1 MTIDNATHTCRG
13 KSNQACDCSQ
23 FKRSK
28 DRKKC
33 KCGHSHNRH
42 IPIPPQPKSTVDEVL
57 RQLTSS
63 LSSQVSDERARAEML
78 EGYRPLPGRREKA
91 EGLSSQAPVVSM
103 SQPSR
108 TLPPARAVAS
118 GRHPSRKSK
127 ASGRAPSGQASDTVR
142 IGSILLHPGGV
153 WKDRD
158 GTLIPRE
165 VKKPTPHE
173 CEQLGRFG
181 LYFSQTINNEPLAFN
196 KKWSQGAIDDYLR
209 SLAPQAFE
217 YLDSKHGERQGPR
230 PKDFHWYL
238 LGAER
243 SKLYVLNRPVI
254 TGGDLNEVKGSSG
267 RGVQGYAIRVVF
279 RHEVPVHT
287 YKSWA
292 REIQG
297 SDDGDDDLSGSDSIM
312 SASEYDLTQQ
322 RTNGG
327 ARAEDS
333 CDHGNESCGDDCR
346 EPLFI
351 ESDSGDEQ
359 DSESGDDRMSMRRGT
374 QRTRARL
381 RKASGSTV
389 TAVPSVEHGRSKGKQ
404 KAIEITSG
412 SESESPRSPSTDS
425 EMDHLGDAKGLS
437 RPGPITRSQAAQRRL
452 LKRSRSSSPG
462 SGSGLSDGN
471 DSSVATSARR
481 PSKRVKSPRDEETAN
496 GPSGGSGHGGIIA
509 RGSNESDSD
518 DDFNSDFL
526 TTYLWPDD
534 GDMQH
539 STDQPFSPPTNP
551 ELDQHWQDIHGQ
563 AEVSEVLT
571 SDLGIAV
578 PGSSSSA
585 AMITSTPTAGPSRRP
600 SYRTSPPWGKQ
611 YLDSGAKGLCSPG
624 KPKQNPW
631 ASAA

>member
-1 MTIDNATHTCRG
+1 MG
-13 KSNQACDCSQ
+13 
-23 FKRSK
+23 F
-28 DRKKC
+28 
-33 KCGHSHNRH
+33 
-42 IPIPPQPKSTVDEVL
+42 
-57 RQLTSS
+57 
-63 LSSQVSDERARAEML
+63 
-78 EGYRPLPGRREKA
+78 EKA
-91 EGLSSQAPVVSM
+91 TTLFGI
-103 SQPSR
+103 PSR
-108 TLPPARAVAS
+108 VRGDRGGENVGVALWMIKHCGANRAS
-118 GRHPSRKSK
+118 FIWGTSTRN
-127 ASGRAPSGQASDTVR
+127 TR
-142 IGSILLHPGGV
+142 IERVWVEVGNQFGLFWRGFLYRLERLHGLDPDKRGHLWLLHRLFLGCINVDCQSFQETWNHHPISREG
-153 WKDRD
+153 KDQSPMA
-158 GTLIPRE
+158 GHHMFI
-165 VKKPTPHE
+165 E
-173 CEQLGRFG
+173 CEQLGRYG

-196 KKWSQGAIDDYLR
+196 KKWSQSAIDDYLR

-217 YLDSKHGERQGPR
+217 YLDGTHGERQGPR

-279 RHEVPVHT
+279 RHEVPVQT

-292 REIQG
+292 REVQG
-297 SDDGDDDLSGSDSIM
+297 SDRGDADLSGSDSIM
-312 SASEYDLTQQ
+312 SASEYDLTQ
-322 RTNGG
+322 RHTNGG
-327 ARAEDS
+327 ARAEES
-333 CDHGNESCGDDCR
+333 CDDSGDESCGDDRRR

-359 DSESGDDRMSMRRGT
+359 DSKSGDDRMSMQRGI

-389 TAVPSVEHGRSKGKQ
+389 TVPSVEHGRSKGKQ
-404 KAIEITSG
+404 KATEITSG
-412 SESESPRSPSTDS
+412 SESESPRSPSTDG
-425 EMDHLGDAKGLS
+425 EMDHLSNAKGPS
-437 RPGPITRSQAAQRRL
+437 RPGPITRLQAAQRRL
-452 LKRSRSSSPG
+452 LKRARSSSPG
-462 SGSGLSDGN
+462 SDSGLSDGN
-471 DSSVATSARR
+471 KSLVATSAQR
-481 PSKRVKSPRDEETAN
+481 PSKRAKLTAVTVPWDEETAN

-539 STDQPFSPPTNP
+539 STDQPFSPPTHP
-551 ELDQHWQDIHGQ
+551 ELDIHWQETQ

-571 SDLGIAV
+571 SDLGVAV
-578 PGSSSSA
+578 PGSSSGA

-611 YLDSGAKGLCSPG
+611 YLDSGAKGLRSPG